1 MYGMGRF
8 AFSSP
13 SHGHKGFSVA
23 LIALCAFGG
32 VQLVFLTLG
41 AVFQFTPWIMMIEA
55 VGALIVT
62 MVCVIVVGRAEKRA
76 DDADAA
82 VESQLSYLADFATD
96 LYWET
101 DLEGIV
107 TSAGG
112 RMMSTIMPDL
122 NRIIGLHYLD
132 VIKLEET
139 EMQKMTAALRQ
150 IKPYSDI
157 LSKLNDPQGK
167 RYFIS
172 LSATPRFNSAGDVI
186 GYLGVGTNVTRR
198 IEAQGRLKHMAEH
211 DMLTGLANRYSFQN
225 RIENDVTESEDDDN
239 VALLAIDLDNFK
251 AINDTYGHQAGD
263 ALLNLVAKRIRKTIR
278 GDDWAARLGG
288 DEFVVVTRNI
298 HNPMDACLMA
308 ARLISALSRPYQI
321 GGLELQSSAS
331 VGIACAPIHARNSR
345 TLMKCADLALYEA
358 KGDGRNCY
366 RLFEAPSQ
374 TGFAVN

>member
-1 MYGMGRF
+1 MGRF

-13 SHGHKGFSVA
+13 TRGQKGFSAA

-32 VQLVFLTLG
+32 AQLIFLTLG
-41 AVFQFTPWIMMIEA
+41 AIFRFAPWIMMIEA
-55 VGALIVT
+55 VGALFVT
-62 MVCVIVVGRAEKRA
+62 VVCVIIVGRAEKRA

-112 RMMSTIMPDL
+112 RMMSTVMPEQK
-122 NRIIGLHYLD
+122 RIIGQHYLD
-132 VIKLEET
+132 VVKLEET
-139 EMQKMTAALRQ
+139 EMQKMTAALSQ

-157 LSKLNDPQGK
+157 LSTLHDPQGK

-172 LSATPRFNSAGDVI
+172 LSATPRFNNAGDII
-186 GYLGVGTNVTRR
+186 GYLGVGTNVTPRV
-198 IEAQGRLKHMAEH
+198 EAQGRLKHMAEH

-225 RIENDVTESEDDDN
+225 RIEGDITDSEDDDN

-263 ALLNLVAKRIRKTIR
+263 ALLNLVARRIRKTIR
-278 GDDWAARLGG
+278 GDDWAARIGG
-288 DEFVVVTRNI
+288 DEFVVVTRKV
-298 HNPMDACLMA
+298 HNPVDACLMA
-308 ARLISALSRPYQI
+308 ARLISALSHPYQI
-321 GGLELQSSAS
+321 GGLELQCSAS

-345 TLMKCADLALYEA
+345 TLLKCAYLALYEA
-358 KGDGRNCY
+358 KGEGRSCY
-366 RLFEAPSQ
+366 RLFDAPSQ
-374 TGFAVN
+374 TEFALN

>member
-1 MYGMGRF
+1 MGRF
-8 AFSSP
+8 AF
-13 SHGHKGFSVA
+13 FSDPNGQREYSAA
-23 LIALCAFGG
+23 LIALAVFGILQFG
-32 VQLVFLTLG
+32 FLTLDV
-41 AVFQFTPWIMMIEA
+41 AFQFPHWVMMFEA
-55 VGALIVT
+55 AAALLVT
-62 MVCVIVVGRAEKRA
+62 LVCVLIVGRAEKRVS
-76 DDADAA
+76 DADAA

-101 DLEGIV
+101 DLAGIV

-112 RMMSTIMPDL
+112 RMMSTIMPDP
-122 NRIIGLHYLD
+122 NRIIGQHYLE
-132 VIKLEET
+132 VIKLEEA
-139 EMQKMTAALRQ
+139 EMQKMTAALRE

-157 LSKLNDPQGK
+157 LSKLHDPQGK

-172 LSATPRFNSAGDVI
+172 LSATPRFNAAGDIV

-198 IEAQGRLKHMAEH
+198 IEAQGRLRHMAEH

-225 RIENDVTESEDDDN
+225 RIDGDVNESDDDDN

-263 ALLNLVAKRIRKTIR
+263 ALLNLVGKRIAKTIR

-288 DEFVVVTRNI
+288 DEFVVITHNV

-308 ARLISALSRPYQI
+308 ARLITSLSRPYRI
-321 GGLELQSSAS
+321 GGLELQCTAS

-345 TLMKCADLALYEA
+345 TLLKCADLALYEA
-358 KGDGRNCY
+358 KGDGRSCY
-366 RLFEAPSQ
+366 RLFEAPAQS
-374 TGFAVN
+374 GFAIS

>member
-1 MYGMGRF
+1 MGRF
-8 AFSSP
+8 AFSSR
-13 SHGHKGFSVA
+13 SSGQKGYSVA
-23 LIALCAFGG
+23 LIALGVFGG
-32 VQLVFLTLG
+32 LQLVFLTFG
-41 AVFQFTPWIMMIEA
+41 AIFQFAPWIMMIEA
-55 VGALIVT
+55 VVALFVT
-62 MVCVIVVGRAEKRA
+62 LVCVVFVGRAEKRA

-122 NRIIGLHYLD
+122 NRIIGQHYLD
-132 VIKLEET
+132 VIKLEEP
-139 EMQKMTAALRQ
+139 EMQKMITALRE

-157 LSKLNDPQGK
+157 LSKLHDPQGK

-172 LSATPRFNSAGDVI
+172 LSATPRFNSAGNIV

-198 IEAQGRLKHMAEH
+198 IEAQGRLRHMAEH

-225 RIENDVTESEDDDN
+225 RIDEDVSESEDDDN

-288 DEFVVVTRNI
+288 DEFVVVTHNI

-308 ARLISALSRPYQI
+308 ARLITALSRPYQI
-321 GGLELQSSAS
+321 GGLELQCSAS

-358 KGDGRNCY
+358 KGDGRSCY
-366 RLFEAPSQ
+366 RLFEAPANS
-374 TGFAVN
+374 GFAFN